1 MHGAAHTGSY
11 TDFNQ
16 ITVPL
21 TEGPAVLLHI
31 VILVVTSILLNFQII
46 TSTLFINTNQYILLI

>member
-46 TSTLFINTNQYILLI
+46 TSTLFINTNQYILLV